1 MKIIFQHISKTLS
14 ARTVVG
20 YTVLLAATAQASE
33 LTQADL
39 DGAKAKVEAARKALV
54 REPSAVEAIP
64 SAPNLNALPQPA
76 HGAGASSLIDIES
89 IARHFDRQGNF
100 KRQADASSNSP
111 RLLAFVS
118 LSMPRTSLE
127 RLLTDASH
135 TRTTLVLRGM
145 KGGDMEL
152 TMRTVKEII
161 GKHKVAWFIDPA
173 AFMRFGVSAV
183 PTYVVLKRDAVAKDC
198 GGDQCFSDSDYA
210 KISGDVTIDYALDQ
224 IATQLPSFRN
234 YVAALRTRT

>member
-1 MKIIFQHISKTLS
+1 MKIIFQHISKPLS
-14 ARTVVG
+14 ARTILG
-20 YTVLLAATAQASE
+20 YMVLLAATAQANE

-39 DGAKAKVEAARKALV
+39 DAARAKVEAARKALAHG
-54 REPSAVEAIP
+54 SATVETIP
-64 SAPNLNALPQPA
+64 TAPKLDALPQPA
-76 HGAGASSLIDIES
+76 HGAEASSLIDIES
-89 IARHFDRQGNF
+89 IARHYDRQGNF
-100 KRQADASSNSP
+100 RHQADNGGNSP

-173 AFMRFGVSAV
+173 AFTRFGVSAV
-183 PTYVVLKRDAVAKDC
+183 PTYVLLKCDAVAKDC
-198 GGDQCFSDSDYA
+198 GGDQCFSNSDYA

-224 IATQLPSFRN
+224 IATQLPNFRN
-234 YVAALRTRT
+234 YVAALRTGT